1 MRALAHIPTK
11 TVTSGYRAIKDG
23 SRYNS
28 YFPPPDERDRV
39 IVKDGEVTD
48 TVGKNAD
55 QKPLSSLQTDP
66 HSVGTTHI
74 QKSPMLPLYNSLVSI
89 MDLPL
94 LRGSISV
101 RRRGVGLSDYSTPI
115 DPYFFFQLKKVAWE
129 IPIWREI
136 SSTRVPVSNCLIA
149 KTI

>member
-101 RRRGVGLSDYSTPI
+101 RRRGVGLSDYSTLSPN
-115 DPYFFFQLKKVAWE
+115 PLPNTVRKMYLK
-129 IPIWREI
+129 
-136 SSTRVPVSNCLIA
+136 
-149 KTI
+149 